1 MSKSNTRD
9 KVLEEIHLIPENKLA
24 EVYDFLHYF
33 RLGLKEAA
41 GKTEDVMKFAGS
53 WKDMPEE
60 TFNSFYPGNQ

>member
-41 GKTEDVMKFAGS
+41 G
-53 WKDMPEE
+53 
-60 TFNSFYPGNQ
+60 

>member
-33 RLGLKEAA
+33 RLGAQ
-41 GKTEDVMKFAGS
+41 GS
-53 WKDMPEE
+53 RRK
-60 TFNSFYPGNQ
+60 N